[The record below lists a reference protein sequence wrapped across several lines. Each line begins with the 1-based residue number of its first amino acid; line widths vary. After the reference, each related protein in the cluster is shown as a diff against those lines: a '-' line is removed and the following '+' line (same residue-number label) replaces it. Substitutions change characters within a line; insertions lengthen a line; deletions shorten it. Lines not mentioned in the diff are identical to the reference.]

1 MKKEQCHLHHF
12 PPYIN
17 KFWLE
22 GDGHWSVLPPGD
34 VCSCVSVLCRVA
46 RLTWGLR
53 APCPGHQQRG
63 HPRRGGSAPAQLSLI
78 YRSNVNGISCLVAC
92 NPLQSSSAAE
102 MVLLH
107 AKVLNHHGGSVGM
120 TLAQSDTHLRPQ
132 SHGSFNTTSWEL
144 PWVIYGH
151 LFGHFCEVWSF
162 QKEKGTGSRV
172 HKFQTKAK
180 VRKKKMRMK

>member
-1 MKKEQCHLHHF
+1 MSFAPFPTIHKQVLAGRRWALECPPTRRCLFVCFCFVQSGKANLGTEGTLPWPPAEGPPKK
-12 PPYIN
+12 
-17 KFWLE
+17 
-22 GDGHWSVLPPGD
+22 
-34 VCSCVSVLCRVA
+34 
-46 RLTWGLR
+46 
-53 APCPGHQQRG
+53 
-63 HPRRGGSAPAQLSLI
+63 RRICISSAGGLI
-78 YRSNVNGISCLVAC
+78 YRRNVNGISCLVAC

-107 AKVLNHHGGSVGM
+107 AKVLNYHGGSMGM

-144 PWVIYGH
+144 PWVLYGH